1 MRNSKYAK
9 LREDGTLKYAENI
22 IRGKYG
28 VILNPSDKQYII
40 NGYYPVEDK
49 IPPPKKDC
57 RWVKDKWIIE
67 DNKIKATYRAI
78 DAVIYQNC
86 NKEVKL
92 SWTRRIVR
100 AIVYWCA
107 GKTVNF

>member
-1 MRNSKYAK
+1 MRNNKYAK
-9 LREDGTLKYAENI
+9 LMPDGTLKYAENV

-28 VILNPSDKQYII
+28 VILNPSEKQYLV
-40 NGYYPVEDK
+40 NGYKIVEDK
-49 IPPPKKDC
+49 MPPPKKDC
-57 RWVKDKWIIE
+57 RWVKDKWVE
-67 DNKIKATYRAI
+67 DGDKIKATYKAI

-92 SWTRRIVR
+92 SWTRRLVR